1 MIKKQLFRRI
11 AETILM
17 IILYYLVFN
26 YHLGKPVQI
35 LLGLVMIAI
44 IWLPDSLVKR
54 MKE

>member
-1 MIKKQLFRRI
+1 MTKKQLFMKV

-26 YHLGKPVQI
+26 YHLGKHVQI

-54 MKE
+54 KGE